1 MLATKLTLADLKHR
15 PPDPC
20 PLCRRPN
27 LHPSD
32 HHLVPRCRGG
42 EGETKTMC
50 RDCHDALHSMFSN
63 KELEREYSSVDALVA
78 HEGFA
83 KMIAF
88 IAKQDGRVHFKL
100 TKAQRR
106 RGRNG

>member
-1 MLATKLTLADLKHR
+1 
-15 PPDPC
+15 
-20 PLCRRPN
+20 
-27 LHPSD
+27 
-32 HHLVPRCRGG
+32 
-42 EGETKTMC
+42 
-50 RDCHDALHSMFSN
+50 MFSN